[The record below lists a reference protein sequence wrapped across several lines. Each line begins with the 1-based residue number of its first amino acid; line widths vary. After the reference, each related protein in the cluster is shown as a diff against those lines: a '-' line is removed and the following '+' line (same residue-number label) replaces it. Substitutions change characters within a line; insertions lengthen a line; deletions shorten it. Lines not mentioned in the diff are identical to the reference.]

1 MDGEHDPVTIL
12 TRQQPAIRAGDQFA
26 KPAVTAVIWTRNEAE
41 NLPGALASVRWA
53 DAVMVVDSHSTDGTA
68 QLALAA
74 GAELAQFDYPGH
86 GPKKRQWALNN
97 LTFPTE
103 WLLFMDADERVGP
116 ELRTEISEA
125 VRSGAADGYCLDRE
139 FWFMGRSLR
148 CFRPNWTL
156 RLFRHRL
163 ARMEDLGL
171 NDLPGTGDIEVHEH
185 VVLDGGR
192 VGFLRSPLWHD
203 DDRGL
208 GAWLERHNRYAT
220 WEAHL
225 YRRFRREPVGVGPLA
240 FLRLDPVRR
249 KRVLRRV
256 WVRLPCRPLL
266 RFVVWYGLRRGFLDG
281 PQGFFFCALMAWYEL
296 TITAKL
302 YELEQ
307 EGRPRA

>member
-1 MDGEHDPVTIL
+1 MTTLEVRPRPAPTAGPAAKVPVT
-12 TRQQPAIRAGDQFA
+12 
-26 KPAVTAVIWTRNEAE
+26 VVICARNEEE
-41 NLPGALASVRWA
+41 NLPEALASVPWA
-53 DAVMVVDSHSTDGTA
+53 EVVVVVDSRSADRTA
-68 QLALAA
+68 EIALDA
-74 GAELAQFDYPGH
+74 GAEVVQFDYPGH
-86 GPKKRQWALNN
+86 GPKKQQWALEN
-97 LTFPTE
+97 LHFRTE
-103 WLLFMDADERVGP
+103 WVLFLAADERVPP
-116 ELRTEISEA
+116 ELRGEIIDA
-125 VRSGAADGYCLDRE
+125 VRAGEADGYCLDRE

-171 NDLPGTGDIEVHEH
+171 GDLPGTGDIEVHEH

-192 VGFLRSPLWHD
+192 VGFLRSPLRHD

-225 YRRFRREPVGVGPLA
+225 YRRFRREPVGVGPLG

-281 PQGFFFCALMAWYEL
+281 PQGFFFCALMAAYEL
-296 TITAKL
+296 TIAAKL